1 MASYRIGID
10 GLYERLE
17 IWNGYLS
24 RKVRLIACGGTALT
38 LLGFKDSTKD
48 VDLMVPDEREYGS
61 FIGTIQE
68 LGYKQIRSHSW
79 ISDSDSLFILDIYK
93 GNFIHTTELLESPLM
108 EGNHAPVREYS
119 RIYLGVHYPLDVIVG
134 GLSGCVAGS
143 LMFYLDQWVVRKINP
158 IDT

>member
-48 VDLMVPDEREYGS
+48 IDLMVPDEREHAS
-61 FIGTIQE
+61 FIRTLQE
-68 LGYKQIRSHSW
+68 LGYKQIGSHSW
-79 ISDSDSLFILDIYK
+79 KSDSDSLFIIDIYQ
-93 GNFIHTTELLESPLM
+93 GNLIHTTELL
-108 EGNHAPVREYS
+108 
-119 RIYLGVHYPLDVIVG
+119 
-134 GLSGCVAGS
+134 
-143 LMFYLDQWVVRKINP
+143 
-158 IDT
+158 